1 MRTAELIA
9 EILKQE
15 GVKHLSC
22 FPTTPVL
29 EATAAAGI
37 RPIIS
42 RQERRQGPTLSFVS
56 NLSGKVAVWVLPSR

>member
-15 GVKHLSC
+15 GVKYLSC

-37 RPIIS
+37 RPIITRS
-42 RQERRQGPTLSFVS
+42 GNVTNTSMSSVMNPTWIVS
-56 NLSGKVAVWVLPSR
+56 ASTL